1 MNRPARYAART
12 QRGHAAPICSALLL
26 ALTSGAG
33 TRALAVTCSDYG
45 HYLPVVGGVDLP
57 AAPLALA
64 LQGDLVFAALGASG
78 LWIVDVS
85 NPAVPVV
92 RGSIDTPG
100 SAMDVAVAG
109 GYAYVAAGAPGLQ
122 VVDVSNPATPALV
135 GTADTPGTCSDLAV
149 QGTFVYVADGPSGV
163 WVVDVS
169 NPLAP
174 TRVGNVAIPGSLPP
188 AGARDIAAHGSY
200 AYAVSS
206 SALHVI
212 DVSNP
217 GSPVI
222 VGATG
227 GPCSG
232 CVGVAVQDDLV
243 YVLGGADGRR
253 FQVVDVELRSS
264 PVVLSDVPLP
274 GAAGTEVAI
283 VPSRAFVVR
292 GTTLMAYEIDDPAS
306 TQIAGLRD
314 LLPVEGV
321 VADPNDPVSMH
332 LGGVR
337 ESAPAAGNSSI
348 GVVSDGEFVYAGGY
362 ALGYQSR
369 LLVIDAA
376 SPQMQPFSSFADTP
390 GAALNVAL
398 SGQHAYVADG
408 AAGGLQVIDVSD
420 RASPVIVGALDT
432 PGSASDV
439 AVSGGLACVADGAA
453 GMQVIDVSN
462 PTSPQI
468 LGSLPLATDRVG
480 MLGGFAYILNGGA
493 LHAVDLSN
501 PAAPSLGGSIGT
513 TLNNGGPIEI
523 SNGRAFVFGFSQSGN
538 IVQAIDLTNPSA
550 PQLAGSIPVG
560 ESALDLF
567 VDGDRAY
574 FVEIHSSFRVIDVS
588 NPMSLRVIAGSHYN
602 LPTLAQSVTGRGAHA
617 FIAGVGAWGL
627 RTLDVSAPPSLE
639 IMGSVAIPFV
649 NPTDMDADDAIVCVT
664 ENNVGLYVF
673 PAQCAS
679 ATNTGTL
686 PGVYGPRL
694 SMRPNPAPGAVM
706 LTLELQ
712 QASDVRLQVFD
723 IAGRRIRTLAAGSQP
738 GGRSSIAWNG
748 TDERGRRVANGVYI
762 VHLET
767 RHAAVTRRLTLLR

>member
-1 MNRPARYAART
+1 MNRPARCAART
-12 QRGHAAPICSALLL
+12 QRGHAPPICSALLL
-26 ALTSGAG
+26 ALITGAG

-45 HYLPVVGGVDLP
+45 HYLPIVGGVDLP
-57 AAPLALA
+57 ATPFALA

-100 SAMDVAVAG
+100 SATDVAIAG
-109 GYAYVAAGAPGLQ
+109 GYAYVADGAPGLQ
-122 VVDVSNPATPALV
+122 VVDVSNPASPALV
-135 GTADTPGTCSDLAV
+135 GTADTPGTCTDLAV

-163 WVVDVS
+163 WVADVS
-169 NPLAP
+169 NPFAP
-174 TRVGNVAIPGSLPP
+174 TSVGNVAIPGSLPP

-217 GSPVI
+217 GTPVI

-232 CVGVAVQDDLV
+232 CVGVAAQDDLV

-253 FQVVDVELRSS
+253 FQVVDVQLRSS
-264 PVVLSDVPLP
+264 PVVLSDVLLP

-292 GTTLMAYEIDDPAS
+292 GTTLLAYEIDDPAS

-314 LLPVEGV
+314 LVPVEGV
-321 VADPNDPVSMH
+321 VAKPNDPVSMH

-337 ESAPAAGNSSI
+337 ESAPEAGNSPI

-376 SPQMQPFSSFADTP
+376 SAQMQPLSSFADTP

-420 RASPVIVGALDT
+420 RANPVIVGALDT

-453 GMQVIDVSN
+453 GLQVIDVSN
-462 PTSPQI
+462 STSPQI
-468 LGSLPLATDRVG
+468 LGNLPLATDRVG
-480 MLGGFAYILNGGA
+480 MLGGFAYILNGGK

-501 PAAPSLGGSIGT
+501 PAAPTLRGSAGT
-513 TLNNGGPIEI
+513 TLLFDRPIEI
-523 SNGRAFVFGFSQSGN
+523 SNGRAFAFGSGMV
-538 IVQAIDLTNPSA
+538 IQAIDLADPAA
-550 PQLAGSIPVG
+550 PQLAGSLFVG
-560 ESALDLF
+560 ESALDLS

-602 LPTLAQSVTGRGAHA
+602 LPTLAQSVTGRGEHA